1 MSLWNGL
8 RFLVFLRRIARSVER
23 IADSQAELVEI
34 ERERHDREIVKK
46 RPRATE
52 FGSFDVEESNA
63 RWRKEQEAREYG
75 QVPEDAT

>member
-8 RFLVFLRRIARSVER
+8 RALVFLRRGVRALER
-23 IADSQAELVEI
+23 IADAQQELAEI
-34 ERERHDREIVKK
+34 ERARHDRETMKR

-75 QVPEDAT
+75 QIPEDAA